1 MAFRAIV
8 AAGSAAVASATVYC
22 QFQIAEYV
30 CCGHVNLSVHLFL
43 HWPQIKKEPI
53 GKIGVFLFVS
63 FCMFARAPYL
73 PDCLIASQRNKRFR
87 KRDDMA
93 TEFLDVLPE
102 ALAQDENLVEVDD
115 IGGCGC
121 RAGAGADTTP
131 SAGEGD
137 SNYVAIALP
146 G

>member
-1 MAFRAIV
+1 M
-8 AAGSAAVASATVYC
+8 
-22 QFQIAEYV
+22 
-30 CCGHVNLSVHLFL
+30 
-43 HWPQIKKEPI
+43 
-53 GKIGVFLFVS
+53 FVS

-73 PDCLIASQRNKRFR
+73 PDCLVSSQRNKRFR